1 MNKGELIEKL
11 DIQKKY
17 GSKIIRIA
25 LLPIFG
31 YAGFGIFAMTRISFV
46 QRNRICFSSCY
57 LFIIFFVVGIIFWLL
72 FRNMRRIGLV
82 CSKCQ
87 KMLDKET
94 ALTTLKCGKCR
105 DIIITGNGTSQ

>member
-1 MNKGELIEKL
+1 MNKNELIEKF

-31 YAGFGIFAMTRISFV
+31 YAGFGIFAIKKLSFA
-46 QRNRICFSSCY
+46 QKNRICFSSCY
-57 LFIIFFVVGIIFWLL
+57 LFIIFIVVGIIFCLL

-87 KMLDKET
+87 KILDKET
-94 ALTTLKCGKCR
+94 ALSTLKCGKCGEL
-105 DIIITGNGTSQ
+105 IITENSTAQ